1 MDALLNWLKT
11 WDWSAVL
18 ATLIGLVT
26 AYGGSIA
33 LLVIGLIKTR
43 IKNFNYQKALE
54 DAKIE
59 LSNQQLKAIEDLK
72 NDTILV
78 LNNISNNL
86 ISQNAEAQA
95 EQKRIIQSIV
105 DDANEVNKDIQEIP
119 ANTNALDVLNS
130 LGE

>member
-59 LSNQQLKAIEDLK
+59 LSNQQLKAIEDFK
-72 NDTILV
+72 NEMISELS
-78 LNNISNNL
+78 NISNNL

-119 ANTNALDVLNS
+119 SNTNALDVLNS